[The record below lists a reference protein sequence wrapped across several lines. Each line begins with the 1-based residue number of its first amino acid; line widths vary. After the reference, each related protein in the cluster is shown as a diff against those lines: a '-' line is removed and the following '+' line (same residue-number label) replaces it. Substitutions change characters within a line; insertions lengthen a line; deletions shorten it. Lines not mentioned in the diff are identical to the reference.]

1 MRFLAMLFMEVLILI
16 YSIGACRVLSM
27 TFKTFSRSITIK
39 NKKWA
44 AILIA
49 YKNTW
54 GIATSAKNRNKI
66 SLLGVFS
73 YIVFFPQA
81 FFFAYDW
88 WVYFTTGVTELCSA
102 EKTYLSV
109 VGLYYIIAVSIKI
122 KEADNFEKGKIW

>member
-1 MRFLAMLFMEVLILI
+1 MRFLVMLFMEILILI

-27 TFKTFSRSITIK
+27 TFKTFGRSITIK
-39 NKKWA
+39 SNKWA
-44 AILIA
+44 AMLIA

-54 GIATSAKNRNKI
+54 GIATSAQNRNKI
-66 SLLGVFS
+66 SLIGIFS
-73 YIVFFPQA
+73 YMVFFPQI
-81 FFFAYDW
+81 FFLVHDW
-88 WVYFTTGVTELCSA
+88 WVYFTTGVIEPSSA